1 MSKQEWDRRSFLKQ
15 LGLAAG
21 FGLGAQV
28 LAGCGAKQ
36 QDPCSDLS
44 GLSAQDQ
51 QTRITYGYRSQT
63 LIEAKRCNNCSF
75 WKAASGAGPCGTCT
89 LVKGPIAAAGYC
101 NSWAAPVPAGEA
113 APADGSAPPVEES

>member
-36 QDPCSDLS
+36 QDPCSDIS
-44 GLSAQDQ
+44 GLSAQDR
-51 QTRITYGYRSQT
+51 QTRITYGYRSET
-63 LIEAKRCNNCSF
+63 LIEAKRCDNCAF
-75 WKAASGAGPCGTCT
+75 WVAATAGPCGSCT

-113 APADGSAPPVEES
+113 APVDSSAGSVEQS